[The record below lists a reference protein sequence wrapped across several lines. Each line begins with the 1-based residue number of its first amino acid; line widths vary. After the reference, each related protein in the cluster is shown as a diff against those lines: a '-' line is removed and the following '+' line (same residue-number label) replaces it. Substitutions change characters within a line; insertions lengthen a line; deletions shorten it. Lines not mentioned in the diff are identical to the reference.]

1 MKSSEFII
9 DHVIDN
15 RNGAGATSYNT
26 DIDYFGFTV
35 KMLPS
40 MFLKL
45 AAPGGGNSADG
56 LAKFIDD
63 GGAVAAP
70 MLYVKVPAEW
80 QDGNLD
86 ITCGIPYVHAHEGRN
101 RMMAIQKL
109 EGDVPVETHIL
120 LRSDRLEWRARNI
133 TPEIITKVNGGVMN
147 EQETAYIR
155 GPLFV

>member
-1 MKSSEFII
+1 MRAKEFIKEHTI
-9 DHVIDN
+9 NN
-15 RNGAGATSYNT
+15 RSGAGATSYNM

-35 KMLPS
+35 KMLPT

-45 AAPGGGNSADG
+45 AAPGGGHSSEG
-56 LAKFIDD
+56 LATFIAD

-80 QDGNLD
+80 KESKVSLQY
-86 ITCGIPYVHAHEGRN
+86 GIPDIYAHEGRN

-109 EGDVPVETHIL
+109 EGDIPVETHIV
-120 LRSDRLEWRARNI
+120 LRSDRVEWRARNI
-133 TPEIITKVNGGVMN
+133 TPEIIALINKGVMN
-147 EQETAYIR
+147 EDETAFIK